1 MRHSSV
7 LWLSSLHTPTVFAG
21 DECEAG
27 STEMRLASSALRLL
41 TRCLIGMC
49 TRVIVFELVGF
60 ATFIFLFNKVDK
72 LL

>member
-7 LWLSSLHTPTVFAG
+7 LWLPSLHTPTVFAD

-27 STEMRLASSALRLL
+27 PTEMRLASSALL

-49 TRVIVFELVGF
+49 TRVIVFEFAGF
-60 ATFIFLFNKVDK
+60 ATFIFLFDKVDK
-72 LL
+72 LF